1 MEEEGEGLPVHE
13 ICTSTQIRRRAFYN
27 WWNRYRLSGS
37 EGLNLKEYSTQ
48 STEPHQKF
56 KDGTAEN
63 VIWLLD
69 HAIHEYAKPQEILTD
84 HGSQFWSVR
93 RGESSFDTFCERNKI
108 KHILGGIGKPTTLR
122 KIDQEDL

>member
-1 MEEEGEGLPVHE
+1 L
-13 ICTSTQIRRRAFYN
+13 
-27 WWNRYRLSGS
+27 
-37 EGLNLKEYSTQ
+37 EGLNPKEYPRQ

-63 VIWLLD
+63 IIWLLD
-69 HAIHEYAKPQEILTD
+69 HAIHEYAKPREILTD

-93 RGESSFDTFCERNKI
+93 KGESSFDAYSHEKEI

-122 KIDQEDL
+122 KIDQEDLYSCMGPNAVQGEVIG